1 MRAPLLMLLSVVLF
15 AGMAIAIRLAS
26 KDLHAFEIAF
36 FRNFFG
42 LLFALPLLY
51 KGGTS
56 LLRTDRLGLYFFRCF
71 IGLCGMLC
79 GFWAIAH
86 LPMSQAI
93 ALSYTTPLF
102 VTIGAVL
109 TLGEVIRARRIS
121 ALAVGF
127 IGTLIILQIW
137 TFGASW
143 LSSGVWIG
151 LLSSL
156 LTAGA
161 LVSIKFLSRTEPS
174 DAIVF
179 YMVLIMTPMSAL
191 PAYWVWQTP
200 QGLTWLWLLLTGFFG
215 TTAQMAMTRAYKL
228 GDVSA
233 LTPINFV
240 QLPLIALAAW
250 WLFDETPNRYTWIG
264 AGIVFASTAYI
275 AHRESVLARIARS
288 ENKN

>member
-1 MRAPLLMLLSVVLF
+1 MLLSVVLF

-51 KGGTS
+51 KGGRT
-56 LLRTDRLGLYFFRCF
+56 LLRTEKLGLYLFRCF

-109 TLGEVIRARRIS
+109 TLGEVIRVRRIS

-127 IGTLIILQIW
+127 VGTLIILQIW
-137 TFGASW
+137 TFGPSW

-161 LVSIKFLSRTEPS
+161 LLSIKFLSRTESS

-200 QGLTWLWLLLTGFFG
+200 QGITWIWLLLTGFFG

-240 QLPLIALAAW
+240 QLPVIALAAW

-264 AGIVFASTAYI
+264 AAIVFASTAYI
-275 AHRESVLARIARS
+275 AHRESVLARAARVQQ
-288 ENKN
+288 KN